1 MGRISPD
8 RGRKGRLL
16 TPSPGAMREAGGWG
30 GRGARVVTLVVLTVL
45 VSLADLYMT
54 LVYATSVG
62 LHEGNPLAR
71 AVMLYNCPWV
81 VVAFRALTIT
91 LFAIVLI
98 RVRAHRSAE
107 IAAWSCALVMG
118 WLMVRWHE
126 YNAHTHELSTALA
139 AVDEHGLTDFVTI
152 SSQDR

>member
-8 RGRKGRLL
+8 PGRQESRAV
-16 TPSPGAMREAGGWG
+16 SGAKQVCW

-45 VSLADLYMT
+45 VSLADLCMT
-54 LVYATSVG
+54 LIYATSVG

-81 VVAFRALTIT
+81 VVAFRFLTIA
-91 LFAIVLI
+91 LFAIVLV
-98 RVRAHRSAE
+98 RVRSHRSAE

-118 WLMVRWHE
+118 WLLVRWHE
-126 YNAHTHELSTALA
+126 YNANTQELATALA
-139 AVDEHGLTDFVTI
+139 VVDEHAMTDFVTI
-152 SSQDR
+152 APQDR